1 MIDVERFLTDLSGRY
16 AAPYAGA
23 VSDLIVALVRE
34 NRPAAADARAALER
48 VMRETM
54 GVGEVLGAT
63 LLLQS
68 AAKHFE
74 PIALR
79 GDRER
84 LIAFKESQTLLP
96 RVTLSEALDDMVT
109 RTPVTLRRAA
119 ERTAQRISQ
128 LYAEGRVIAFAKSA
142 EATVTR
148 EAQTIIAK
156 TFKEGLGE
164 NAAARA
170 LRRGVDAVRKRTAA
184 WTDSYAAMAFRTNV
198 NTAITAGRFRQVQ
211 DPDIRAVTP
220 VFRFDAIGDADTR
233 TNHNA
238 ADRIVMRVDNTDWN
252 RIAPPLGYR
261 CRCSVVPVSIAE
273 LNRMGRVGR
282 DGQIRED
289 RVPPGAFPDPGFRHG
304 GRPDLLMV
312 GS

>member
-16 AAPYAGA
+16 AKPYAGA
-23 VSDLIVALVRE
+23 VSDLIVATVRD
-34 NRPAAADARAALER
+34 NRPAMADARAALDR

-54 GVGEVLGAT
+54 GVAEVLGAT
-63 LLLQS
+63 LLLQ
-68 AAKHFE
+68 AASKHFE

-148 EAQTIIAK
+148 EAQAIIAK

-164 NAAARA
+164 NQAARQ
-170 LRRGVDAVRKRTAA
+170 LRRAVDVIRERTAA
-184 WTDSYAAMAFRTNV
+184 WTDSYARLAFRNNV
-198 NTAITAGRFRQVQ
+198 NTAVTAGRFRQVQ
-211 DPDIRAVTP
+211 DPDIRAVVP
-220 VFRFDAIGDADTR
+220 AFRYDAIGDADTR

-238 ADRIVMRVDNTDWN
+238 ADGMVMRVDNTDWN
-252 RIAPPLGYR
+252 RIAPPNGHA
-261 CRCSVVPVSIAE
+261 CRCAVVPVSIAE